1 MLKKSLSLSALSAL
15 VGVGVATSAQAI
27 IIDFEATPAIPT
39 GPSRFT
45 QAGPAQEVS
54 SGGVTFN
61 GGVVLGFPTNFFV
74 RQFST
79 SPNVYGTAYHPS
91 GNAIGDPSLS
101 SSLSITIDSALNA
114 TTVEG
119 LLFNGLIGLETF
131 TINAFS
137 QGAVVDTLLFE
148 NLASNRNRGFAEF
161 RLNSG
166 ASVIDFVEIVP
177 DLSGPFSGEWDYF
190 IDTIAVGEPIE
201 NILEPT
207 SPPESKTVP
216 EPGTLSVFLLSGLMM
231 LRCGKREHATL
242 R

>member
-1 MLKKSLSLSALSAL
+1 M
-15 VGVGVATSAQAI
+15 

-39 GPSRFT
+39 GPSLFS
-45 QAGPAQEVS
+45 QAGPAQEIS

-79 SPNVYGTAYHPS
+79 SPNVYGTAYHPA
-91 GNAIGDPSLS
+91 GNAVGDPSLS

-119 LLFNGLIGLETF
+119 LLFNGLIGLDTF

-148 NLASNRNRGFAEF
+148 NLASNRNRGFTGF

-166 ASVIDFVEIVP
+166 GSAIDFVEILP
-177 DLSGPFSGEWDYF
+177 DLSNPFPGEWDF
-190 IDTIAVGEPIE
+190 WIDTIAVGEPIE
-201 NILEPT
+201 NILTPTPTPTPT
-207 SPPESKTVP
+207 SEAVP
-216 EPGTLSVFLLSGLMM
+216 EPATMLGIALAGGGFACLKRRRSV
-231 LRCGKREHATL
+231 
-242 R
+242 